1 MKYEHC
7 EVSRERGERRGSRV
21 YSVGLRR
28 NRFESKS
35 LVSAFMTIG
44 PIENLGIF
52 EKTKCKSGLFDFS
65 FKKKLHFPL

>member
-65 FKKKLHFPL
+65 F